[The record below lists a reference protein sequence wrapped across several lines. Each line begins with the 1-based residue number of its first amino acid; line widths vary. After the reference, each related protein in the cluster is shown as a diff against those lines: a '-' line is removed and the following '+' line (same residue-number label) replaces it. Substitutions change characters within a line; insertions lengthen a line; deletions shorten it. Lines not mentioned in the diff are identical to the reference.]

1 MWCFA
6 VGVAAQPVLGFWS
19 VELRPGPGVVAGQ
32 SGWQAWRAGPSD
44 VGSRGRAFATRPLCG
59 LLVLVA
65 VLGGR
70 VGTLG

>member
-1 MWCFA
+1 M
-6 VGVAAQPVLGFWS
+6 GVAAQPVWEFWS
-19 VELRPGPGVVAGQ
+19 MELGPGLGVVAGQ

-59 LLVLVA
+59 LLVLAA
-65 VLGGR
+65 VLAGR